1 MQIALNL
8 EKTQDLIFR
17 FEKNG
22 TVVEKNYKIYSGASY
37 SYLTNTIFTTQNNAA
52 VKPKSPSASS
62 IKVVDSVISKT
73 NTPAS
78 IATLSTTWSAGAL
91 EGDRYLIETE
101 PTGAWSGTYSVT
113 GTSSIF
119 FKKNS
124 IAQVVRGLI
133 DSSGNFVTASST
145 ASVIGWTTAYGNLS
159 GTWSYTPPQIN
170 DVVYI
175 RDLDTNLR
183 YDGRNWIPHV
193 VSTTGNFENVSNF
206 VSSEFYDQIKS
217 IIIGES
223 IFEGI
228 DFIFETHS
236 ADSTYVVDS
245 VYNGF
250 LDYDKSQKDN
260 GLLRNYNVLS
270 VKYKSEFGDLKV
282 DISRIKPTF
291 SVEIKDFSSINS
303 DLEITLGATGLNPPF
318 QWSFTYSTALS
329 YNPDS
334 YPSQSFT
341 TSNHY
346 ILPDTSGTNL
356 VFNIKVVDS
365 VGLTSSIGYYSR
377 NSNSPIS
384 INGTFSYTT
393 L

>member
-1 MQIALNL
+1 MI
-8 EKTQDLIFR
+8 
-17 FEKNG
+17 
-22 TVVEKNYKIYSGASY
+22 
-37 SYLTNTIFTTQNNAA
+37 
-52 VKPKSPSASS
+52 
-62 IKVVDSVISKT
+62 
-73 NTPAS
+73 
-78 IATLSTTWSAGAL
+78 
-91 EGDRYLIETE
+91 
-101 PTGAWSGTYSVT
+101 
-113 GTSSIF
+113 
-119 FKKNS
+119 
-124 IAQVVRGLI
+124 
-133 DSSGNFVTASST
+133 NFVTASST
-145 ASVIGWTTAYGNLS
+145 ASVTGWTTAYGNLS

-183 YDGRNWIPHV
+183 YDGRNWISHV

-206 VSSEFYDQIKS
+206 VSAEFYDQIKS

-228 DFIFETHS
+228 DFIFETHPT
-236 ADSTYVVDS
+236 DSTYVVDS
-245 VYNGF
+245 IYNGF

-260 GLLRNYNVLS
+260 GFLRNYNVLS

-291 SVEIKDFSSINS
+291 SVEITDFSSINS

-346 ILPDTSGTNL
+346 MLPDTSGTNL
-356 VFNIKVVDS
+356 VFDIKVIDS

-377 NSNSPIS
+377 NGNSPIS